1 MIGTAYYNT
10 GGVAYLGHVGLQEQ
24 LEVIM
29 DNTLTDRI
37 DIGKSVSSSF
47 EGEKPNEVDN
57 LCNENKFIHRCPRYF
72 IPVKI

>member
-57 LCNENKFIHRCPRYF
+57 LCNENKFIRRCPRYL